1 MPFCTCPPPLSR
13 LIAPAFLNP
22 PHSFTASRSSSLPR
36 HVEPILQRVEL
47 ALGLLAEALSL
58 VRLDGAAVMPLVRV
72 AMITLTAEGLQPTWQ
87 VKAAGE
93 GERGNGEREGEIRN
107 MGFTLISP
115 HIPSGKVG
123 KNLDA

>member
-1 MPFCTCPPPLSR
+1 M
-13 LIAPAFLNP
+13 
-22 PHSFTASRSSSLPR
+22 
-36 HVEPILQRVEL
+36 EL

-93 GERGNGEREGEIRN
+93 GEQGGGGRRDSHRGIH
-107 MGFTLISP
+107 FDAPTPL
-115 HIPSGKVG
+115 PSGRG
-123 KNLDA
+123 RHLMLMT